1 MRTEWIRS
9 AISGCRNGG
18 SAARQS
24 LGLESAFKFLEPHTK
39 QVSRGEL
46 NSCLIAGSEALCT
59 FMRAMKQGYETG
71 APTLEFRPLAS

>member
-1 MRTEWIRS
+1 MVGVLAPEF
-9 AISGCRNGG
+9 G
-18 SAARQS
+18 S
-24 LGLESAFKFLEPHTK
+24 ESAFLEPQTK

-71 APTLEFRPLAS
+71 AQTLEFRPLAS